1 MSNYPR
7 PIEAGNDGDGS
18 PLVLGDEQLIGDLH
32 SPCDPTNVVHVFDC
46 DGDNKLELVC
56 SGNEIFSYKFIDTLP
71 DGSPIVDRGLS
82 LIHI

>member
-46 DGDNKLELVC
+46 DGDTN
-56 SGNEIFSYKFIDTLP
+56 
-71 DGSPIVDRGLS
+71 
-82 LIHI
+82 